1 MLIELYTCAQTANVP
16 TSSLETFWEFTR
28 GENVS
33 FSKHQN
39 VPEPFENSWNV
50 NFPLVRFFDLSSCS
64 VNTVEHTQTQR
75 PFNPCG
81 KQHLRY
87 LHTPDWERDL
97 TKRHEY
103 SLSHMHVIF
112 VNHSPSKT
120 DVRPPNRNERS
131 LTRLA

>member
-1 MLIELYTCAQTANVP
+1 MEREFTTCAI
-16 TSSLETFWEFTR
+16 FR
-28 GENVS
+28 
-33 FSKHQN
+33 
-39 VPEPFENSWNV
+39 
-50 NFPLVRFFDLSSCS
+50 LVKLQCQHS
-64 VNTVEHTQTQR
+64 VNTRKPNALLIH
-75 PFNPCG
+75 G

-131 LTRLA
+131 LTRLAYTPSNMTGP